1 MGSLPLDGPIGW
13 LLLNFIVT
21 VGFLA
26 IYSFIPAQHRQST
39 LNLRWVILP
48 YAALLTG
55 RVSPRLMGITGIDWL
70 LSFGFGLGLIA
81 AVLGLLVLVRSTT
94 DFSPPLNSLSEQWG
108 GGRQLS
114 NLLPATRINSS
125 IAFSLA
131 PLFNTAAEE
140 FYWAFLRGALWES
153 FLLTSLFGEQAG
165 YWAVWLAALLAL
177 PEIFRFQST
186 LPNRL
191 AKLILLLLTSVLFL
205 YTQNFWLCW
214 LLHVLVLLLLLP

>member
-26 IYSFIPAQHRQST
+26 IYSFIPAQYRQPI
-39 LNLRWVILP
+39 LNLRWTILP
-48 YAALLTG
+48 YVALLTG
-55 RVSPRLMGITGIDWL
+55 GVSPRLMGITGIDWL

-81 AVLGLLVLVRSTT
+81 AILGLLVLVRSTT
-94 DFSPPLNSLSEQWG
+94 DFSPPRNGSSEEWVG
-108 GGRQLS
+108 SRQLS
-114 NLLPATRINSS
+114 DLLLAAPTNSS

-140 FYWAFLRGALWES
+140 FYWAFLRGALWEA
-153 FLLTSLFGEQAG
+153 FLTTSLFDEQAG

-177 PEIFRFQST
+177 PEIFRFQTT
-186 LPNRL
+186 LPSRL
-191 AKLILLLLTSVLFL
+191 FKLILLLLTSVLFL

-214 LLHVLVLLLLLP
+214 LLHVLVLLLLMP